1 MESGSEP
8 RPYVCDME
16 QMISLKP
23 GAKSETRMLE
33 DEMHLVGASRP
44 ELEAAVA
51 AHPFLI
57 GISPHHIR
65 LLADCAM
72 RSQFT
77 TGQVVFQKGETA
89 NRFYLIERGRVA
101 LESSAGDEIVRV
113 DEVGPGDLL
122 GWSWIFPPYVWHF
135 DARAIEPTT
144 AIFLYGTIL
153 REYCET
159 DPSLGYELF
168 KRMSEVMMRRLQA
181 ARAKLSESM
190 QTTLAEKSPAT

>member
-1 MESGSEP
+1 
-8 RPYVCDME
+8 
-16 QMISLKP
+16 MI
-23 GAKSETRMLE
+23 E
-33 DEMHLVGASRP
+33 DEMHLVGADRT

-57 GISPHHIR
+57 GISAHHIR
-65 LLADCAM
+65 LLADCAL

-77 TGQVVFQKGETA
+77 AGQFIFKKGETA
-89 NRFYLIERGRVA
+89 NRFYLIERGRVV
-101 LESSAGDEIVRV
+101 LESSSGDDVIRI

-135 DARAIEPTT
+135 DARAIEPST

-153 REYCET
+153 REYCEN
-159 DPSLGYELF
+159 DPALGYELF

-181 ARAKLSESM
+181 ARVKLSDAMKNPSTQE
-190 QTTLAEKSPAT
+190 